1 MAHEEIAR
9 KKRFDKE
16 QKLVEF
22 QNKTKANAM
31 RQLRDKKEQGQK
43 DTNMK
48 SIKAKENALKAKEFA
63 QKQRMVVRSGGVN
76 AAKKLEDAEKKK
88 EKELQSEYEQSK
100 FHKDIVTQNHLSSIV
115 NITKDENQ
123 NQTNIG
129 KPDQKSSKP
138 MMSHKP
144 TYKMEKGDK
153 SFQKNNV
160 IIEEDEDENESMSQS

>member
-63 QKQRMVVRSGGVN
+63 QK
-76 AAKKLEDAEKKK
+76 
-88 EKELQSEYEQSK
+88 
-100 FHKDIVTQNHLSSIV
+100 
-115 NITKDENQ
+115 
-123 NQTNIG
+123 
-129 KPDQKSSKP
+129 
-138 MMSHKP
+138 
-144 TYKMEKGDK
+144 
-153 SFQKNNV
+153 
-160 IIEEDEDENESMSQS
+160 

>member
-1 MAHEEIAR
+1 
-9 KKRFDKE
+9 
-16 QKLVEF
+16 
-22 QNKTKANAM
+22 
-31 RQLRDKKEQGQK
+31 
-43 DTNMK
+43 
-48 SIKAKENALKAKEFA
+48 
-63 QKQRMVVRSGGVN
+63 MVVRSGGVN

-123 NQTNIG
+123 IQTNIG